1 MPELRFVLFIICCS
15 FAFASHAQDAA
26 TNAPKTEMEIF
37 EAQTGTV
44 IVKGF
49 GQTGSVTTSAGVI
62 SVRCKESANATT
74 GRKEY
79 GLAIEFASSQQR
91 EISIVDYDEIDP
103 LLNGMDYLGKIT
115 YDVTSL
121 PGFEASFTTR
131 SGLRV
136 VAYSA
141 RRQGGIQNFM
151 EFYDGAKILL
161 ASDQLAQ
168 FQNLIAQAKSSLDSL
183 RTAK

>member
-1 MPELRFVLFIICCS
+1 MRKFQIILIVVCCS
-15 FAFASHAQDAA
+15 FAFASRGQDAT
-26 TNAPKTEMEIF
+26 TNAPQTEMEVF
-37 EAQTGTV
+37 EAQTGVV
-44 IVKGF
+44 IIKGF
-49 GQTGSVTTSAGVI
+49 GQIGSVTTGAGVI

-79 GLAIEFASSQQR
+79 GLAIEFASGQQR

-115 YDVTSL
+115 YDVTAL
-121 PGFEASFTTR
+121 PGFEASITIR

-141 RRQGGIQNFM
+141 RRQGGIQNFLQ
-151 EFYDGAKILL
+151 FYDGLKISL

-168 FQNLIAQAKSSLDSL
+168 FQNLIGQAKSSLDSL